1 MAQKI
6 FLASGEEEWQAVEKI
21 HNATLDILLHQGVV
35 FQSEEALAI
44 FQDHGVKVDQGKRAV
59 YIKPEMVE
67 KALQKAPS
75 SFVMAARDPQRNY
88 MISPTQT
95 GFTTFGT
102 GFSVIDR
109 KTGLLRDSTKLD
121 VAESAILSDYLD
133 SLDVYTHALTAR
145 DCSFRAIDL
154 HEAEAFLCNTTKHC
168 MHGNL
173 GGKENI
179 KKYIAMVG
187 LLVDGVSSLPE
198 RPVASGMTC
207 PQSPLY
213 FPQEC
218 CDVIMELGRV
228 GLPVNILP
236 MVIASQT
243 APATLAGTMVVN
255 NAEVL
260 AGLVLA
266 ELSTPGAPIFYGCS
280 STAFDLIRCTAPV
293 GSWEL
298 GLCSAMATKMAQ
310 YYQIPSY
317 VAGT

>member
-1 MAQKI
+1 MEWGMM
-6 FLASGEEEWQAVEKI
+6 LDSGEQDLQPIEKI

-44 FQDHGVKVDQGKRAV
+44 FQDHGVKVDKGQRKV
-59 YIKPEMVE
+59 YIKPETVK
-67 KALQKAPS
+67 KALKAAPS
-75 SFVMAARDPQRNY
+75 SFVMAARDPKRDY
-88 MISPTQT
+88 TISTTKT

-109 KTGLLRDSTKLD
+109 KTGILRDSTKLD
-121 VAESAILSDYLD
+121 VAESAVLSDFLD
-133 SLDVYTHALTAR
+133 TLDTYTHALTAR
-145 DCSFRAIDL
+145 DCPFRAIDL

-173 GGKENI
+173 GGKHNI
-179 KKYIAMVG
+179 KKYIDMAG
-187 LLVDGVSSLPE
+187 LLVDGVSSLQQ

-218 CDVIMELGRV
+218 CDIIIELGRV

-236 MVIASQT
+236 MVISSQT

-266 ELSTPGAPIFYGCS
+266 ELSTPGAPILYGCS
-280 STAFDLIRCTAPV
+280 STTFDLFHCTAPV
-293 GSWEL
+293 GGWEL
-298 GLCSAMATKMAQ
+298 GLCSAMAAKMSQ
-310 YYQIPSY
+310 YYKIPSY